1 MVWMENECE
10 DYLLVHSL
18 IKPVIEKSPCY
29 FSSNENMEVRL
40 LRDGCVRGVK
50 HEVREG
56 HRHLKVNL
64 LPQLRGPC
72 LDASQ
77 MGVGVITVHVK
88 CFRCSTS
95 C

>member
-29 FSSNENMEVRL
+29 FSPNENMEVRL

-56 HRHLKVNL
+56 HKALKSKPTPSAQRAL
-64 LPQLRGPC
+64 LGCIPDGCGCHHCACEML
-72 LDASQ
+72 Q
-77 MGVGVITVHVK
+77 MQH
-88 CFRCSTS
+88 
-95 C
+95 